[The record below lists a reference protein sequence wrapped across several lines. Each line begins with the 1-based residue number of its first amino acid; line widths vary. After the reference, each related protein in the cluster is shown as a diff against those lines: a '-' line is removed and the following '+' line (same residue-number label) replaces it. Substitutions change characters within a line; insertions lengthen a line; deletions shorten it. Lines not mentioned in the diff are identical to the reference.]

1 MSYIQAIPLLFRFLV
16 MYLAEYWYISLG
28 VLCVLVCSI
37 QKVDIQSPK
46 LLKNISII
54 YLLLIPTGLAA
65 LAHFGSVENSLL
77 FVNAVGLL
85 IVFFGLSKFLA
96 KKLNPK
102 LLLLFIW
109 SVSFLFNL
117 PFLRLSLG
125 GPSNTSNSPHH
136 EAFEYLK
143 NGKDDV
149 YFGWYPLAHLFHSG
163 NNYSCIETPIWV
175 GMTRPNEIDFSIE
188 HFPSNAKFI
197 ATGPTGYGAT
207 MLKQF
212 IGELEEIESPPELS
226 SWRLFRPVKL
236 QK

>member
-1 MSYIQAIPLLFRFLV
+1 M
-16 MYLAEYWYISLG
+16 
-28 VLCVLVCSI
+28 VCSI
-37 QKVDIQSPK
+37 QKVNIQYTK
-46 LLKNISII
+46 LLKNISVI

-102 LLLLFIW
+102 FLLLFVW
-109 SVSFLFNL
+109 SVSLIFNL

-125 GPSNTSNSPHH
+125 GQTTLSSPHH

-149 YFGWYPLAHLFHSG
+149 YFGWYPLAHLLHSG
-163 NNYSCIETPIWV
+163 NNYSCIETPIWADQ
-175 GMTRPNEIDFSIE
+175 T
-188 HFPSNAKFI
+188 
-197 ATGPTGYGAT
+197 
-207 MLKQF
+207 
-212 IGELEEIESPPELS
+212 
-226 SWRLFRPVKL
+226 
-236 QK
+236 